1 MKIPAEKSNESKP
14 DHIRFAH
21 RFTARHLLKLIGVG
35 CLFYLFYSFDIKK
48 IATLWVTISGKVLFV
63 VISLTIVQ
71 IVLKFLRWH
80 VLVRMI
86 EKAIPLFD
94 GLFIYLSGLFWGIAS
109 PGRLGEFY
117 KCRQLNHFADITYKD
132 GFFTIIVDK
141 LFDLTGIF
149 LVGLLCMMF
158 IPGLQAWAVFATSL
172 GLIVGALFFRQVIKV
187 LLNYLQSFLN
197 RVGHREL
204 ISQNIT
210 PWRQRLCSRTGLIAI
225 AITLIG
231 SLVIIFQAWVLAR
244 HGFNMPMTPV
254 EVGFVICLFSLS
266 SAIPVSYMGFGIN
279 EVILLAVTQQWLS
292 QAYQPEV
299 VIAFSLSLNTLLIL
313 PSLLISGPS
322 IIIMQCFNLVS
333 STSRRKDVL

>member
-1 MKIPAEKSNESKP
+1 MKIPAVKSNKSKP
-14 DHIRFAH
+14 DHIRFAR
-21 RFTARHLLKLIGVG
+21 RFSAKHLLKLIGVG

-48 IATLWVTISGKVLFV
+48 VVTLWATISGKVLFV

-71 IVLKFLRWH
+71 IVLKFSRWH

-86 EKAIPLFD
+86 EKAIPFFD

-132 GFFTIIVDK
+132 GFFTIIIDK
-141 LFDLTGIF
+141 LFDIVGIV
-149 LVGLLCMMF
+149 LVGLLCMLF

-172 GLIVGALFFRQVIKV
+172 GLVVGALFFRQGIKV
-187 LLNYLQSFLN
+187 LLNYLQLLLN
-197 RVGHREL
+197 RVGQGEL
-204 ISQNIT
+204 ISQSIT
-210 PWRQRLCSRTGLIAI
+210 PWRERLCTGTGVIAI
-225 AITLIG
+225 GITLIG

-244 HGFNMPMTPV
+244 LGFNIPMTLI

-266 SAIPVSYMGFGIN
+266 SAIPISYMGFGIN
-279 EVILLAVTQQWLS
+279 EVMLLAVTQHWLS

-299 VIAFSLSLNTLLIL
+299 VIAFSLSINTLLIL
-313 PSLLISGPS
+313 PSLLVSGSS
-322 IIIMQCFNLVS
+322 ILIMKSFKLVS

>member
-1 MKIPAEKSNESKP
+1 MKIPAVKSNESKP
-14 DHIRFAH
+14 DHIRFAR
-21 RFTARHLLKLIGVG
+21 RFSPKHLLKLIGVG

-48 IATLWVTISGKVLFV
+48 IVTLWTAISGKVLFV

-80 VLVRMI
+80 VLIRML
-86 EKAIPLFD
+86 EKAIPFFD

-117 KCRQLNHFADITYKD
+117 KCRQLNHFAGIAYKD
-132 GFFTIIVDK
+132 GFFTIIIDR
-141 LFDLTGIF
+141 LFDLIGIV
-149 LVGLLCMMF
+149 LVGLLCMVF

-172 GLIVGALFFRQVIKV
+172 GLVVGALFFRQGIKV

-197 RVGHREL
+197 RVGQREL
-204 ISQNIT
+204 ISQSIT
-210 PWRQRLCSRTGLIAI
+210 PWKERLCSRTGLIATG
-225 AITLIG
+225 ITLIG
-231 SLVIIFQAWVLAR
+231 SLVIIIQAWVLAR
-244 HGFNMPMTPV
+244 HGFNMPMTPI
-254 EVGFVICLFSLS
+254 EAGFVICLFSLS

-279 EVILLAVTQQWLS
+279 EVMLLAVTQQWLS
-292 QAYQPEV
+292 QAYQSEV

-313 PSLLISGPS
+313 PSLLVSGS
-322 IIIMQCFNLVS
+322 AIIIMQCFKLVS